1 MAKKRRRPHNRPP
14 GSAAVR
20 TTDRP
25 DGPEADEPD
34 GNGRA
39 RPGRSR
45 TDERG
50 PGAASRSRAE
60 KKELARRQREEVR
73 RRVRRAQRTRQ
84 LAWIAGVGV
93 VIAVGVFLL
102 VRPDEPTVR
111 PETLPG
117 ELTTE
122 APWDANADLAAER
135 ADLIDLPGHT
145 EPLAMHN
152 HVDLQV
158 FVNGEA
164 QNVPVSVGIDDS
176 VDPADIE
183 SLHTHS
189 PGEVVHIESGTVS
202 QFTLGEFFDVWGVRL
217 SGTCLGGYCQEGQ
230 DRLRAFV
237 GGEEVTGPIR
247 DVPLDDQ
254 SVIVVAYGTDAE
266 LPDPIPSTFD
276 FASIQP

>member
-1 MAKKRRRPHNRPP
+1 MAKKRRRPHSRPP
-14 GSAAVR
+14 GAAAVR
-20 TTDRP
+20 RTDGPGGR
-25 DGPEADEPD
+25 PEADEPSE

-45 TDERG
+45 SEERG

-73 RRVRRAQRTRQ
+73 RRVRRAQRTRRF
-84 LAWIAGVGV
+84 AWVAGVAA

-122 APWDANADLAAER
+122 APWNANADLAAER
-135 ADLIDLPGHT
+135 AGIMDLPGH
-145 EPLAMHN
+145 EQPLAMHS
-152 HVDLQV
+152 HVDLQI
-158 FVNGEA
+158 FVDGER
-164 QNVPVSVGIDDS
+164 QDIPVSVGIDGEE
-176 VDPADIE
+176 IE
-183 SLHTHS
+183 SIHTHS
-189 PGEVVHIESGTVS
+189 PGEVVHVESGTVS
-202 QFTLGEFFDVWGVRL
+202 EFTLGEFFDVWGVRL
-217 SGTCLGGYCQEGQ
+217 SRTCLGAYCEEQGQ
-230 DRLRAFV
+230 DELRAFV
-237 GGEEVTGPIR
+237 GGQEVTGPIR

-254 SVIVVAYGTDAE
+254 TVIVVAYGTDAE